1 MLLSPNGPPQAN
13 NRVASNDQHPSEQE
27 QSLRREKALREKLMH
42 ERAKQEEAAENRR
55 REAAYHGTKAK
66 AQHTAE
72 ACRATESL
80 TNRKDRVTISDI
92 PLAMQGGNDMNLR
105 KDFLRNHIDIKAIVD
120 DLNAANPTYVDY
132 THVTVNRR
140 QTKDSPEPIATQE
153 DITLLMTI
161 VSLKGRTS
169 VRTCP
174 RNGRC
179 THIIHVEEGETWT
192 FPLYPDR
199 SWGHTVDIHTEAE
212 DAAWLELR
220 TGHGMQCK
228 D

>member
-1 MLLSPNGPPQAN
+1 
-13 NRVASNDQHPSEQE
+13 
-27 QSLRREKALREKLMH
+27 
-42 ERAKQEEAAENRR
+42 
-55 REAAYHGTKAK
+55 
-66 AQHTAE
+66 
-72 ACRATESL
+72 
-80 TNRKDRVTISDI
+80 
-92 PLAMQGGNDMNLR
+92 
-105 KDFLRNHIDIKAIVD
+105 VD
-120 DLNAANPTYVDY
+120 EFNAANPTYVDY

-140 QTKDSPEPIATQE
+140 QTKESPEPIATQE
-153 DITLLMTI
+153 DMNLLMTM
-161 VSLKGRTS
+161 VSLRGRTS

-228 D
+228 DCKKGDKCAFTVCGFSNHDERAA